1 MSPIKGPALFLAQF
15 AQDVPPY
22 DTLEHIS
29 AWAKEMGFTGVQI
42 PAWDRRLIDLE
53 KAAESKQY
61 CDDLKGQCN
70 GLAITELATHQIGQ
84 LIAVHPAY
92 DSMFDSFAPASL
104 RRQPKARSEWAA
116 NQMIQA
122 IKASS
127 NLGSRVV
134 PTFSGSLLWPTMYPW
149 PQRPAG
155 LVELGFSELAKRWQP
170 VLNAADEYGIDL
182 AYEIH
187 PNEDLHDGVTF
198 ERFLE
203 ATGNHPRAHILY
215 DPSHFVLQCLDY
227 IGYLDVYKDH
237 IKAFHV
243 KDAEYHASPRS
254 GVYGGYQDWKDRAG
268 RFRSTGDGQ
277 VDFKRIFSK
286 LTQNGFNGWAVLE
299 WECCIKDSVQG
310 AREGAAFI
318 RSMLIDVATRAFDDF
333 AKSTQDEQ
341 ANYRILGLEK

>member
-29 AWAKEMGFTGVQI
+29 GWAKEMGFVGVQI

-61 CDDLKGQCN
+61 CDDLKGQCH

-104 RRQPKARSEWAA
+104 RGQPEARSEWAVK
-116 NQMIQA
+116 QMIQA

-149 PQRPAG
+149 PQRPAR

-170 VLNAADEYGIDL
+170 VLNVFFFFKQKT

-203 ATGNHPRAHILY
+203 
-215 DPSHFVLQCLDY
+215 
-227 IGYLDVYKDH
+227 
-237 IKAFHV
+237 
-243 KDAEYHASPRS
+243 
-254 GVYGGYQDWKDRAG
+254 
-268 RFRSTGDGQ
+268 
-277 VDFKRIFSK
+277 
-286 LTQNGFNGWAVLE
+286 
-299 WECCIKDSVQG
+299 
-310 AREGAAFI
+310 
-318 RSMLIDVATRAFDDF
+318 
-333 AKSTQDEQ
+333 
-341 ANYRILGLEK
+341 